1 MSSFSSITRARYVHK
16 ATRNRSHV
24 ATTTG
29 FFSVNFLFLFHR
41 LKNCSILQLL
51 TLTSVWHWNYPI
63 IGFTFLFFI
72 LWEILHIFHTFF
84 FKLFSGFSHWK
95 SWFSF
100 LSSLFTQNFLLFFF
114 LPCQIFFIAGIA
126 WEKKSDRVVQD
137 SKINWSCYERFKNK
151 KRETKKYEFETT
163 LKMNKWVDLLK

>member
-84 FKLFSGFSHWK
+84 FEL
-95 SWFSF
+95 
-100 LSSLFTQNFLLFFF
+100 LLFFIF
-114 LPCQIFFIAGIA
+114 WIFPLKILIFFSFFTFHSKFSFIFFPSLSNIFYCRYRVR
-126 WEKKSDRVVQD
+126 KKIRPCSA
-137 SKINWSCYERFKNK
+137 RFKNQ
-151 KRETKKYEFETT
+151 
-163 LKMNKWVDLLK
+163 LILLRTIQK

>member
-29 FFSVNFLFLFHR
+29 FFSVNFLFLLHR

-63 IGFTFLFFI
+63 IAFTFLFFI

-84 FKLFSGFSHWK
+84 SNYFFIYFLDFPIENLDFLFFLHFSLK
-95 SWFSF
+95 IFFYFFSF
-100 LSSLFTQNFLLFFF
+100 LVKYFLL
-114 LPCQIFFIAGIA
+114 PVSR
-126 WEKKSDRVVQD
+126 EKKNPTV
-137 SKINWSCYERFKNK
+137 
-151 KRETKKYEFETT
+151 
-163 LKMNKWVDLLK
+163 